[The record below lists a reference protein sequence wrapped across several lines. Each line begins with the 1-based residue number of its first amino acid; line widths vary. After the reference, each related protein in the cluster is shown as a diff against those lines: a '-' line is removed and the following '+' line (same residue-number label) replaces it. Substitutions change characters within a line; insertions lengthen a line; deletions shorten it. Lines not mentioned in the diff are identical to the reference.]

1 MPRNTVF
8 SVYDVLELLDST
20 GISIGKRK
28 RLRKRQYV
36 SKGPNYVWHIDFYN
50 KLKPYSI
57 VINGCIFGFSRN
69 FTWLE
74 ANTTNNDPRVIA
86 DYYMYTCIKAVERK
100 SCCPER
106 IRYDFGT
113 EMCMLS

>member
-1 MPRNTVF
+1 MPRDTVF
-8 SVYDVLELLDST
+8 NVYDVLELLDST

-36 SKGPNYVWHIDFYN
+36 SKRPNYVWHIDSYD

-57 VINGCIFGFSRN
+57 AINGCIGGFSRN

-74 ANTTNNDPRVIA
+74 ANATNSDPRVIA
-86 DYYMYTCIKAVERK
+86 DYYMYMKAVERK
-100 SCCPER
+100 SCCPGR
-106 IRYDFGT
+106 LRYDLGI

>member
-74 ANTTNNDPRVIA
+74 ANTTNSDPRVIA
-86 DYYMYTCIKAVERK
+86 STITCIHVLKLWNASLAVRSGYVMTLELK
-100 SCCPER
+100 CAC
-106 IRYDFGT
+106 
-113 EMCMLS
+113 

>member
-1 MPRNTVF
+1 MPRDTVF

-36 SKGPNYVWHIDFYN
+36 SKGPNYFWHIDSYD

-57 VINGCIFGFSRN
+57 AINGCIGGCLMQQIVTPGSSL
-69 FTWLE
+69 TILY
-74 ANTTNNDPRVIA
+74 V
-86 DYYMYTCIKAVERK
+86 Y
-100 SCCPER
+100 
-106 IRYDFGT
+106 
-113 EMCMLS
+113 